1 MATYTV
7 SFAQWHTY
15 EVEADNPK
23 EAINI
28 AQEDFFDDMRRPIA
42 NLEYEEVMVEDE
54 DDKEVVHY

>member
-1 MATYTV
+1 MATYIV

-15 EVEADNPK
+15 EVEADNPE

-54 DDKEVVHY
+54 DGKEVVHY